1 VHRQQTDNMASIR
14 NKRPLGHWV
23 LIAVGF
29 CCVSIAIIS
38 LAKFWLIPSIVRLK
52 IEQALSKHIN
62 GSVTVDDVQVTYSK
76 AMVVKGVKLLDKA
89 DRLWAD
95 ARLITVK
102 LANWPSLKP
111 SVKEIEVDNINV
123 RISSTDVNSIL
134 PTVRLPKPSAGTK
147 RKLNLN
153 KLTVKGLTISL
164 GNEQV
169 SEPVYDDL
177 FFSAVRKDGSY
188 EISVGRPASETSE
201 FLVAKGM
208 FNVETSEAELS
219 IQIKH
224 KVTEPEMR
232 FALALLKAPE
242 SIRAHG
248 DLNAD
253 LTING
258 FLKEPTSLLP
268 KGKAELTNWTVA
280 INENLLTEDL
290 TTTLELSDGQIDV
303 NDLTATLCKG
313 KVDGAFYCTTKWN
326 EPVEYSGQV
335 FAQTINLPALSSIIA
350 DKKKAK
356 KGTMTLSY
364 RFTGVGKELQNIQGD
379 GVMLLDDADT
389 SVLPV
394 IPDIFRA
401 VGLSNFD
408 PATLS
413 DFEATFT
420 NIGPTLTIKS
430 AHIANQLAAVEA
442 EPGGTINLQTEHID
456 VHVMAVPLNQLET
469 LLKRMPG
476 VDVLTN
482 LRGRLIRLHIRGQWS
497 QPPNKLIAKEPVK
510 DIADAT
516 LGFLQDV
523 VRNGGQFGQDML
535 SKFGA
540 LFKTKTNNKKNKN
553 NKQ

>member
-1 VHRQQTDNMASIR
+1 MSQQR
-14 NKRPLGHWV
+14 NYRAEAFSRFRRVLWTILG
-23 LIAVGF
+23 LGCAIA
-29 CCVSIAIIS
+29 AIIIVAT
-38 LAKFWLIPSIVRLK
+38 LLIIPHIARLK
-52 IEQALSKHIN
+52 AETKLSKLF
-62 GSVTVDDVQVTYSK
+62 GGQVRIERVELNYSGPI
-76 AMVVKGVKLLDKA
+76 VLKGIKLFNRAGQAWLDA
-89 DRLWAD
+89 E
-95 ARLITVK
+95 LITAK

-111 SVKEIEVDNINV
+111 SVKEIVVNNLNV

-188 EISVGRPASETSE
+188 EVSVGRPASETSE
-201 FLVAKGM
+201 FLVAKGI
-208 FNVETSEAELS
+208 FNVENSEAELS

-224 KVTEPEMR
+224 KVIEPEMR

-290 TTTLELSDGQIDV
+290 TTTLELSDGQIDI

-313 KVDGAFYCTTKWN
+313 KVDGAFYYTTKWN

-350 DKKKAK
+350 SKKKAT

-364 RFTGVGKELQNIQGD
+364 RFSGTGRELQNIQGD

-389 SVLPV
+389 SILPV

-420 NIGPTLTIKS
+420 NKGPTLTIKS
-430 AHIANQLAAVEA
+430 AHIANRLAAIEA
-442 EPGGTINLQTEHID
+442 EPGGTINLQTEQID
-456 VHVMAVPLNQLET
+456 VRVMAVPLNQLET
-469 LLKRMPG
+469 LLKRTPG

-482 LRGRLIRLHIRGQWS
+482 LKGRLIRLHIRGQWS

-516 LGFLQDV
+516 VGFLQDV
-523 VRNGGQFGQDML
+523 VRNGGQFGQNML

-553 NKQ
+553 NKK